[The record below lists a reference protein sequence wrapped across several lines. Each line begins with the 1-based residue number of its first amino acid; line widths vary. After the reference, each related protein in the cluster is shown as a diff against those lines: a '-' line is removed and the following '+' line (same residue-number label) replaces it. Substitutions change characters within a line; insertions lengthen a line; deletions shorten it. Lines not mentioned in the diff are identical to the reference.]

1 MSTPF
6 ERWLLSVKRRDSTAA
21 RIAHDAYRTLLT
33 LNVPDT
39 PTMRSLYGL
48 VNVANDVLTE
58 ASEWLGGKLLFE
70 PMLRARCHSVGARV
84 QLHSKPYIRGH
95 AKITI
100 GDDCRFSS
108 FEVASGRFVDHPE
121 LVIGSNVVIAS
132 HVLFAVNKR
141 ITVEDHVGI
150 AGDATIRDSDGHPSD
165 PDRRMRGDLLTEADI
180 APVRL
185 CEYAWIGRGAQ
196 VMKGVTVGRGAI
208 VGSGSV
214 VSSDVPD
221 GAIAMG
227 VPARIIKR

>member
-6 ERWLLSVKRRDSTAA
+6 ERWVLSVKRRDSAAA
-21 RIAHDAYRTLLT
+21 RIAHDTYRRLLS

-39 PTMRSLYGL
+39 PAMRSFYGL

-58 ASEWLGGKLLFE
+58 ASEWVGAKLLYE
-70 PMLRARCHSVGARV
+70 PMLRARCESVGARV

-95 AKITI
+95 ARITI

-108 FEVASGRFVDHPE
+108 FAVASGRFVDHPE
-121 LVIGSNVVIAS
+121 LVFGNGVVVAS

-141 ITVEDHVGI
+141 ITIENNVGI
-150 AGDATIRDSDGHPSD
+150 AGDVTIRDSDGHPSD
-165 PDRRMRGDLLTEADI
+165 PERRMRGELLCEEDI
-180 APVRL
+180 APVTL
-185 CEYAWIGRGAQ
+185 CEFSWIGRGAQ

-208 VGSGSV
+208 VASGSV
-214 VSSDVPD
+214 VASDVPD